1 MINFLEIPFRDYTK
15 YIGKLVKVRDVDD
28 PAIFYIGILA
38 GFHLSSGRGV
48 AEVVIQDAKHKLSKQ
63 DFDFSTYTFEVLN

>member
-15 YIGKLVKVRDVDD
+15 YVGKLVKVRDVDD
-28 PAIFYIGILA
+28 PAIFYIGTLA

-48 AEVVIQDAKHKLSKQ
+48 AEVIIRDAKHNLNKQ